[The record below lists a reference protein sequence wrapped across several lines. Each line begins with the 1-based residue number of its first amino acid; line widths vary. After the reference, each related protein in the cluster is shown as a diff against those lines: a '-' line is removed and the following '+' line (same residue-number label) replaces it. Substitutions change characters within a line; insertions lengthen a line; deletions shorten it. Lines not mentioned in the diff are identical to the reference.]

1 MLAPASIVYDQM
13 RVQLIASARP
23 AASAESNTT
32 ATVMSDTKARLQD
45 LLPDVYPRIYRSVA
59 GLTYGSGL
67 NAEDLTQE
75 VFLKAFRN
83 AGSFQDESAIYT
95 WLYRIARNTCHDA
108 MRHLKIK
115 RRLGLDRAVEP
126 MEDQWESPDDGDP
139 LVAREAHHLL
149 RLALGRLPGKQREL
163 IVFKDLQE
171 MTYADIG
178 NIIGIPEGT
187 VKSRL
192 FKARLM
198 LKEELEKLGYT
209 P

>member
-1 MLAPASIVYDQM
+1 
-13 RVQLIASARP
+13 
-23 AASAESNTT
+23 
-32 ATVMSDTKARLQD
+32 MSDVKARLQE
-45 LLPDVYPRIYRSVA
+45 LLPEVYPRIYRSVA

-95 WLYRIARNTCHDA
+95 WLYSIARNTCHDA
-108 MRHLKIK
+108 MRRLKIK
-115 RRLGLDRAVEP
+115 RRLGLDRESEP
-126 MEDQWESPDDGDP
+126 RTEQWESPDDNDP
-139 LVAREAHHLL
+139 LVDREDHRLL
-149 RLALGRLPGKQREL
+149 RQALGRLPGKQREL